1 VFDTRLL
8 RRVPQQGRLM
18 IGYSIEDR
26 GECRPVNG
34 NPPDVGATVTCFR
47 DRLVVVKVTA
57 RVTPPRGGVDAYF
70 DVWTV
75 PVSRRVVTV

>member
-1 VFDTRLL
+1 
-8 RRVPQQGRLM
+8 M

-34 NPPDVGATVTCFR
+34 NPPDVGAIVTCFR

-57 RVTPPRGGVDAYF
+57 RVTPPRGGSMRTSTFGPCPLAGA
-70 DVWTV
+70 
-75 PVSRRVVTV
+75 S